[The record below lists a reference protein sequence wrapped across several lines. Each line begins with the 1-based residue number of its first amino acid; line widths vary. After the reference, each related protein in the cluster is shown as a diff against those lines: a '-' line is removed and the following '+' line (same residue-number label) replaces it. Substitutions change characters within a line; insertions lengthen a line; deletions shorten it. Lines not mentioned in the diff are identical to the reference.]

1 MTQPTLP
8 LISTL
13 DACAMAGAAAKSSA
27 ADARAAVRIMLPP
40 FSQFS
45 EQCGRTRR
53 PDRRKAYTASRGLDG
68 MAVRND
74 SESSSV
80 RPGMIRIHQRSGR
93 VLKRR
98 SHKNKWTYIV
108 AHQ

>member
-13 DACAMAGAAAKSSA
+13 AACAMPGAAAKSSA

-40 FSQFS
+40 FSRFS
-45 EQCGRTRR
+45 DECGRTRR
-53 PDRRKAYTASRGLDG
+53 PDRRKAYTLLGGLDG

-80 RPGMIRIHQRSGR
+80 RPVRIRIHRSEQ
-93 VLKRR
+93 LR
-98 SHKNKWTYIV
+98 SV
-108 AHQ
+108 A